1 MTTVERYQSAVL
13 GDTINLDFYAY
24 NNNALVDIN
33 QFHRVEIYFLDP
45 TEITDSNIDGR
56 TIKTI
61 VLPSNITRIDEGHY
75 RVVLEVSDTLFEVGN
90 FIDVWKVKFNN
101 YDEDFTPIENQ
112 FRVSTDLRETH
123 DRPFIYDCDFSF
135 SPKKI
140 TKGSKQY
147 LKIGFRPTVH
157 TDIGTGTIEQELFD
171 RFYYNLKRTG
181 NLFIKI
187 EMIEGCGYNSEFPL
201 MNIKT
206 DPEWTPTDIRGDNE
220 AYHLLDV
227 TESQSD
233 YDLGVYFIQFKVD
246 IQGQEIISRKFYL
259 QIYD

>member
-1 MTTVERYQSAVL
+1 MATVERYQSAVL

-33 QFHRVEIYFLDP
+33 EIQRVEIYFLDP
-45 TEITDSNIDGR
+45 NSITEDNTDGR
-56 TIKTI
+56 TIKAI
-61 VLPSNITRIDEGHY
+61 VLPANITTVGTGHY
-75 RVVLEVSDTLFEVGN
+75 RVVLELSDSLFEVGN
-90 FIDVWKVKFNN
+90 FIDVWRIKYNS
-101 YDEDFTPIENQ
+101 YDDFFPTENQ
-112 FRVSTDLRETH
+112 FKVSSDLRETH

-157 TDIGTGTIEQELFD
+157 TDIGTGVIQQELFD

-181 NLFIKI
+181 GLYIRI
-187 EMIEGCGYNSEFPL
+187 ELMEGCGYNSEFPL
-201 MNIKT
+201 ANVKT
-206 DPEWTPTDIRGDNE
+206 DPEWTAVDIRGDNE
-220 AYHLLDV
+220 AYYLLDV
-227 TESQSD
+227 TENQSD
-233 YDLGVYFIQFKVD
+233 YDLGVYYIQFKAT
-246 IQGQEIISRKFYL
+246 IQGQEIISRKFFL